1 MGFDATVLAA
11 VVDELDRHLRGGRIH
26 KVYQPTPWELHLLV
40 YAGREHLRLLLSCH
54 PQGARLHL
62 TQVVRPNP
70 PHPPTFCMLLR
81 KHLEGGRILAVRQ
94 VGRERIAHV
103 EVGALDELG
112 NPATYTLV
120 AEVMGKHS
128 NLVLLAPSGRIIDAA
143 RRATEEQNRYRE
155 VLPGLPYVPPPPT
168 GKLDPAAVTGEEL
181 GQWLARA
188 GVEAMGRPAWQFVL
202 DAVDG
207 LGPLVAR
214 EIAHRAGV
222 GGLAGNLGP
231 AELDRLA
238 RACRELYALVDSRA
252 FAPTLLLDEAGQ
264 PRDFAVVELRHWAG
278 ATLPVDSVSAL
289 LDRFYAAQEERQRT
303 TALRA
308 ELRRVLAQE
317 LGRVRRK
324 LQAQLEDLR
333 RAEEAEP
340 LRQKGEL
347 LMAYL
352 WQVPRGADRVEL
364 PNFYD
369 PEQRPVVIEL
379 DPALSP
385 AENAQAYF
393 RRYQKARSGLQAI
406 REQVARSQ
414 AELQY
419 LEQVEATLA
428 AAASLPE
435 LEEIRAELAAEG
447 YLSEG
452 PAEEKGRGAGAR
464 GAAGGRR
471 AGEGLQGSGQPSRP
485 LVVRSSDGLEI
496 WVGRN
501 NRQNETLTFKL
512 AAPTDL
518 WLHAK
523 EIPGAHVIL
532 RLPPGVE
539 PPETS
544 LREAAL
550 LAAYFSKARL
560 SANVPVDYTLRRH
573 VRKPPGAR
581 PGMVLYDHHRTLH
594 VTPDPER
601 EPFLQQALTAAG
613 MAGAAGSDTVPE
625 G

>member
-11 VVDELDRHLRGGRIH
+11 VVQELDRRLRGGRIH
-26 KVYQPTPWELHLLV
+26 KIYQPTPWELHLLV

-94 VGRERIAHV
+94 VGRERIAHL

-112 NPATYTLV
+112 NPVTYTLV

-128 NLVLLAPSGRIIDAA
+128 NLLLLAPGGRIIDAA

-168 GKLDPAAVTGEEL
+168 GKLDPGAVTGADL

-188 GVEAMGRPAWQFVL
+188 GAEAMGRPAWQLVL

-222 GGLAGNLGP
+222 GGVAGDLGP

-238 RACRELYALVDSRA
+238 QACRELYALVDSGS
-252 FAPTLLLDEAGQ
+252 FAPTLLLDESGE
-264 PRDFAVVELRHWAG
+264 PKDFAVVEPRHWAG
-278 ATLPVDSVSAL
+278 ATLPVESVSAL

-406 REQVARSQ
+406 REQVERSQ
-414 AELQY
+414 AELRY

-447 YLSEG
+447 YLDEGKG
-452 PAEEKGRGAGAR
+452 PAREKRGRAGGEP
-464 GAAGGRR
+464 GAAGNRV
-471 AGEGLQGSGQPSRP
+471 GEGARGSGQPSRP

-539 PPETS
+539 PPEAS

-581 PGMVLYDHHRTLH
+581 PGMVIYDHHRTLH

-601 EPFLQQALTAAG
+601 EPFLRQALAAAG
-613 MAGAAGSDTVPE
+613 VSGTAPPE